1 MIFKKIQKY
10 HFYDNLK
17 KENKNSST
25 IILAMKEMMNN
36 LIDDEESKKGFLA
49 LVRQSYL
56 LGKLRTN
63 IVSNLYFLII
73 ILQEDE
79 YIIGVFG
86 KKKSGKS
93 TFINK
98 IFKECET
105 NSGFANSTIGINL
118 YTIKETENFSII
130 DTPGDTEIEEF
141 IKNFASKGYI
151 YSKMLFY
158 IISEE
163 STLASDSL
171 GDNKKLENII
181 ELKIKYKI
189 PLFILLTNADNYC
202 KKVRSQDDENWKQIC
217 KNSIN
222 NNKNNLLS
230 YINKVIEKNKIDF
243 KTDLN
248 EFTND
253 IIHTVLVEHKK
264 ITDDEAIKKMP
275 KRTRDKYNIESD
287 NKKKKYILETFID
300 GLEADDNEIKDFFE
314 EEEINILKPNELIE
328 KIKEKLPSQYHTA
341 FKIY

>member
-1 MIFKKIQKY
+1 
-10 HFYDNLK
+10 
-17 KENKNSST
+17 
-25 IILAMKEMMNN
+25 
-36 LIDDEESKKGFLA
+36 
-49 LVRQSYL
+49 
-56 LGKLRTN
+56 
-63 IVSNLYFLII
+63 
-73 ILQEDE
+73 
-79 YIIGVFG
+79 
-86 KKKSGKS
+86 
-93 TFINK
+93 
-98 IFKECET
+98 
-105 NSGFANSTIGINL
+105 
-118 YTIKETENFSII
+118 
-130 DTPGDTEIEEF
+130 
-141 IKNFASKGYI
+141 
-151 YSKMLFY
+151 MLFY

-275 KRTRDKYNIESD
+275 KRTRDKYEKESD
-287 NKKKKYILETFID
+287 KEKQKYILETFID
-300 GLEADDNEIKDFFE
+300 GLEADENEIRDFFNKE
-314 EEEINILKPNELIE
+314 GINILNKEKLIK
-328 KIKEKLPSQYHTA
+328 KIKEKLPSQYHSV
-341 FKIY
+341 FNL

>member
-1 MIFKKIQKY
+1 M
-10 HFYDNLK
+10 
-17 KENKNSST
+17 
-25 IILAMKEMMNN
+25 
-36 LIDDEESKKGFLA
+36 
-49 LVRQSYL
+49 
-56 LGKLRTN
+56 
-63 IVSNLYFLII
+63 
-73 ILQEDE
+73 
-79 YIIGVFG
+79 FG

-118 YTIKETENFSII
+118 YTIKETKNFSII

-189 PLFILLTNADNYC
+189 PLFILLTNADLYC
-202 KKVRSQDDENWKQIC
+202 KKVRSQDNENWKQTC
-217 KNSIN
+217 KDNIN

-230 YINKVIEKNKIDF
+230 YINKQIEKNKLDF
-243 KTDLN
+243 KTDIN
-248 EFTND
+248 EFEND
-253 IIHTVLVEHKK
+253 IIHTILVEPKK
-264 ITDDEAIKKMP
+264 ITEDEAIKKMP
-275 KRTRDKYNIESD
+275 KRQREKYDKYKKEKNEE
-287 NKKKKYILETFID
+287 KKKDILEDFIA
-300 GLEADDNEIKDFFE
+300 GLGADENEIKDFFK
-314 EEEINILKPNELIE
+314 EEEINILEQKELIE

-341 FKIY
+341 FKI

>member
-1 MIFKKIQKY
+1 
-10 HFYDNLK
+10 
-17 KENKNSST
+17 
-25 IILAMKEMMNN
+25 
-36 LIDDEESKKGFLA
+36 
-49 LVRQSYL
+49 
-56 LGKLRTN
+56 
-63 IVSNLYFLII
+63 
-73 ILQEDE
+73 
-79 YIIGVFG
+79 
-86 KKKSGKS
+86 
-93 TFINK
+93 
-98 IFKECET
+98 
-105 NSGFANSTIGINL
+105 
-118 YTIKETENFSII
+118 
-130 DTPGDTEIEEF
+130 
-141 IKNFASKGYI
+141 
-151 YSKMLFY
+151 MLFY

-181 ELKIKYKI
+181 ELKINYKI

-248 EFTND
+248 EFT
-253 IIHTVLVEHKK
+253 VLVEHKK

-275 KRTRDKYNIESD
+275 KRTRDKYEKESD
-287 NKKKKYILETFID
+287 KEKKKDILEPFID
-300 GLEADDNEIKDFFE
+300 GLEADENEIKDFFE